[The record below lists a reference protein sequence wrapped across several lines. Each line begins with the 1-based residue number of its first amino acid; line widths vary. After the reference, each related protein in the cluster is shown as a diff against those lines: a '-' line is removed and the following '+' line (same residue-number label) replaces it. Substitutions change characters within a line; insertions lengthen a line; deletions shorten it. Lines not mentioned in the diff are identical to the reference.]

1 METKLP
7 GIMGQP
13 MLTEAIRSPHPASRM
28 SQGPPGDIQS
38 GTIKTAVAKSCP
50 VWFRMRPD
58 IGIDTTE
65 AWNQGRAD
73 GGSAGRGGTALSS
86 GTHRGLLVR
95 RGEQSAGVLS
105 LPCPPP
111 QPIFRLGAG
120 ADNGQAKKK
129 RAWIYPLTDL
139 TKQPPPRLALR
150 LRRPTLCLLLLLS
163 VVDDI
168 CPWSTL
174 DS

>member
-1 METKLP
+1 
-7 GIMGQP
+7 MGQP

-86 GTHRGLLVR
+86 VVGEPTGACLCAEASGPRGCC
-95 RGEQSAGVLS
+95 
-105 LPCPPP
+105 PCPAPP

-120 ADNGQAKKK
+120 ADDGQAKKK

-139 TKQPPPRLALR
+139 TKQPPPPRLALR

-168 CPWSTL
+168 CPWSAL

>member
-1 METKLP
+1 
-7 GIMGQP
+7 MGQP

-86 GTHRGLLVR
+86 VVGEPTGLACAPRRAVRGGAVPAL
-95 RGEQSAGVLS
+95 
-105 LPCPPP
+105 PPP

-168 CPWSTL
+168 CPWSAL

>member
-86 GTHRGLLVR
+86 VVGEPTGACLCAEASSPRGCC
-95 RGEQSAGVLS
+95 
-105 LPCPPP
+105 PCPAPP
-111 QPIFRLGAG
+111 PSQFFGLELEPTTGKR
-120 ADNGQAKKK
+120 KK
-129 RAWIYPLTDL
+129 RERGFTH
-139 TKQPPPRLALR
+139 
-150 LRRPTLCLLLLLS
+150 
-163 VVDDI
+163 
-168 CPWSTL
+168 
-174 DS
+174 